1 MLRITPTIVIDDNEI
16 QFDFIRASGPGG
28 QHVNKAATAVQLRFD
43 AANSPSLPADV
54 RERLIRLAG
63 SRVTEEGTLI
73 VTARRFR
80 SQERNRQDAIDRLVA
95 LVREAAE
102 QLTQL
107 RSENKKLRRKRTLA
121 SDLDAVEGIGPKR
134 RGELLRKIAAPRRRA
149 RPARERGDGGARDG
163 ALPRR
168 ARADHPGSPRRS
180 PADRR

>member
-102 QLTQL
+102 QP
-107 RSENKKLRRKRTLA
+107 RLRRKTKPTHTAKQRRLT
-121 SDLDAVEGIGPKR
+121 SKR
-134 RGELLRKIAAPRRRA
+134 FQSAKKRLRRRIS
-149 RPARERGDGGARDG
+149 RYED
-163 ALPRR
+163 
-168 ARADHPGSPRRS
+168 
-180 PADRR
+180 